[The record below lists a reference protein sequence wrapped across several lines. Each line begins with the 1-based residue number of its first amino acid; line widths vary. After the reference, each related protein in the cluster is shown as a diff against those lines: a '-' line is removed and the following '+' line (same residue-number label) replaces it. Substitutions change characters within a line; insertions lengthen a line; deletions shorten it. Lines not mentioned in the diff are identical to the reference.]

1 MTAVEE
7 VLLIGSVVTAI
18 TVIVA
23 FGVKI
28 YKFIRKWDKWIEK
41 KDKHDKEQYSQILR
55 LVIMTSEMPL
65 SERIAAG
72 DVYVNQLN
80 KNGGVKQKYNELL
93 EIFKEEHKE
102 ECRHE
107 N

>member
-1 MTAVEE
+1 MAETVIFVASLLTAVG
-7 VLLIGSVVTAI
+7 VITA
-18 TVIVA
+18 TA
-23 FGVKI
+23 VKV

-72 DVYVNQLN
+72 DIYVNQLH

-102 ECRHE
+102 ECRYE